1 MPMYKLSEYSGN
13 YATASRSLWNCY
25 REKIDG
31 VDADDNASFGK
42 SFEYETERV
51 RETPEKPGKKRE
63 FNLLLVQLLN
73 VELTVPFNCLSEFG
87 RFLNLTLITCDI
99 ELELSRKKDCVL
111 IDDHNN
117 KMGEN

>member
-1 MPMYKLSEYSGN
+1 MPMYNLSECSGN
-13 YATASRSLWNCY
+13 YAMASRSLWNCY

-73 VELTVPFNCLSEFG
+73 VEVTIPFKYLSEFG
-87 RFLNLTLITCDI
+87 RFFNLPLITCDI
-99 ELELSRKKDCVL
+99 ELELAWEKGCVL
-111 IDDHNN
+111 IEDHNN